1 LVERF
6 VGCFSKLDEMTT
18 NEVTD
23 PIAWGLSVGEPDIYG
38 CKRWQPIRIDTPR
51 AALEAIYAKL
61 PARFPPLYEHMI
73 LYYRWAEV
81 DLQLYR
87 LLPNPPGP
95 GLTGLLMEMSKDR
108 GLWNCLLPA
117 GYVQFGKGSDADY
130 DPVCFDY
137 TTRKKNREC
146 RIVKIDHEQI
156 LCNER
161 VRVVSELAP
170 TFESFVVSTID
181 LANRQH

>member
-73 LYYRWAEV
+73 LSYRWAEV